1 MFAHEFAVSGGIDRL
16 SLSRLTDDALMS
28 RQRWLVLE
36 RRRVDAALAAVAGE
50 IARRSDRSLG
60 YAGLAARHGVRSA
73 EQFIAQET
81 GVSVREA
88 GALMRVGSLDDSD
101 ALGAIVSTAVDSGAV
116 SVPAADALVRGLGVV
131 AGPIDAVDL
140 EHAAL
145 GLLAAADGKTVEQL
159 GEAARDARAELDA
172 ASVLARERRL
182 RDQRS
187 LRLHV
192 QPDGTTRLVAVLD
205 PESAA
210 IMRSV
215 FDAITAPRRGGP
227 RFVAKDEAA
236 RAERVGR
243 DPRTTE
249 QLALDGFVEL
259 LRLGALIE
267 PGRILGE
274 QRPAVRIHVTDTD
287 LRTRGIAVI
296 EGQTAL
302 VSASTAERHVCS
314 VGTVPIHF
322 DSAGQV
328 LNVGREHR
336 LYTPRQRI
344 GLAARDGGCLWPG
357 CDRPP
362 SWCEAHHIDEWHA
375 HDGRTDLA
383 DGVLLC
389 RFHHLMV
396 HDQGWRITRDTR
408 EDSAHYQATPPAA
421 IDPKRN
427 PIALRSKQRLRREAG

>member
-1 MFAHEFAVSGGIDRL
+1 M
-16 SLSRLTDDALMS
+16 
-28 RQRWLVLE
+28 
-36 RRRVDAALAAVAGE
+36 
-50 IARRSDRSLG
+50 
-60 YAGLAARHGVRSA
+60 
-73 EQFIAQET
+73 
-81 GVSVREA
+81 
-88 GALMRVGSLDDSD
+88 
-101 ALGAIVSTAVDSGAV
+101 
-116 SVPAADALVRGLGVV
+116 
-131 AGPIDAVDL
+131 
-140 EHAAL
+140 
-145 GLLAAADGKTVEQL
+145 
-159 GEAARDARAELDA
+159 
-172 ASVLARERRL
+172 
-182 RDQRS
+182 
-187 LRLHV
+187 
-192 QPDGTTRLVAVLD
+192 
-205 PESAA
+205 
-210 IMRSV
+210 
-215 FDAITAPRRGGP
+215 
-227 RFVAKDEAA
+227 
-236 RAERVGR
+236 
-243 DPRTTE
+243 
-249 QLALDGFVEL
+249 
-259 LRLGALIE
+259 
-267 PGRILGE
+267 
-274 QRPAVRIHVTDTD
+274 RIHVTDTD

-408 EDSAHYQATPPAA
+408 EDSARYQATPPAA